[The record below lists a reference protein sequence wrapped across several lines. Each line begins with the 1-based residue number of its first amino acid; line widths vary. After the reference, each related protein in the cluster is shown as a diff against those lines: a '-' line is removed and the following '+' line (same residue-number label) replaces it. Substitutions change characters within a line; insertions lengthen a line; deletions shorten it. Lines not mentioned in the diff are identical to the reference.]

1 MVQAVIAQK
10 SSKVDTDHQKISMRI
25 LTMFKVAKKEE
36 KKTDKWLNQD
46 FSQDDNNVEKKKKAA
61 ARALARK
68 RYSTTK
74 IKARNLFTN
83 IADKI
88 YKKSDFSNSN
98 FVIDVYSFLLQ
109 NLIL

>member
-46 FSQDDNNVEKKKKAA
+46 FSQDDNNVEKKKK
-61 ARALARK
+61 
-68 RYSTTK
+68 SSS
-74 IKARNLFTN
+74 
-83 IADKI
+83 
-88 YKKSDFSNSN
+88 KSSC
-98 FVIDVYSFLLQ
+98 
-109 NLIL
+109 